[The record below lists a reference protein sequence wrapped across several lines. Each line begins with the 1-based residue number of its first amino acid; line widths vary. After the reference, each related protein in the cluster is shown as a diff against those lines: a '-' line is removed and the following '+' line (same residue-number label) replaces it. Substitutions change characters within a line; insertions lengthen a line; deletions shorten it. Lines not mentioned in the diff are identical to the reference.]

1 MESLSIRSGA
11 GQAFVPA
18 GGIGWRWWSVWL
30 VAVVV
35 ASMLMTAAPQTAAV
49 PAPVTAEE
57 LGLTFENTC
66 TPDTF
71 RPNEWV
77 VVECDSRLANEGEG
91 PLVNTRARIGSPRG
105 VTPDYFWMWYTLN
118 GEFTPISGSALS
130 IGREGGVLEP
140 GQSVESRLVVLLR
153 MPGEGTYES
162 DLTLSVGQQDVLT
175 QPIRYTATAEAAAPP
190 AGLEVAH
197 WLMSE
202 QVDGDGVASAT
213 YGTIVVNRGSSAI
226 MELKVTNRYS
236 DPAVLV
242 EAEPAP
248 ASENAAFEIASW
260 DLASLGKESLAPGES
275 FVLATTYGHASEG
288 GCGYVISGV
297 VVEAVVGSE
306 RQLYG
311 ARPDPDQWA
320 MVGDCQDAGRPGG
333 GDGGASVGDGQG
345 GGEGIPGGG
354 GGGPPVAPAATGEG
368 PTPCGNDLWW
378 TAALAAVGASLVGA
392 ALALRRRA
400 RLGRRIYW

>member
-1 MESLSIRSGA
+1 MLNRRLVLG
-11 GQAFVPA
+11 
-18 GGIGWRWWSVWL
+18 L
-30 VAVVV
+30 VA
-35 ASMLMTAAPQTAAV
+35 ALFALTALGGAPQAAAG
-49 PAPVTAEE
+49 PATVAAEE

-77 VVECDSRLANEGEG
+77 VVECDSRLANEGED
-91 PLVNTRARIGSPRG
+91 PLVNTMARIGSPRG

-140 GQSVESRLVVLLR
+140 GQSAESRLVVLLR
-153 MPGEGTYES
+153 MPGDGTYES

-213 YGTIVVNRGSSAI
+213 YGTIVVNRGSSAVT
-226 MELKVTNRYS
+226 ELKVTNRYS

-248 ASENAAFEIASW
+248 ASEKAAFDLATW
-260 DLASLGKESLAPGES
+260 DLASFGKESLAPGES

-288 GCGYVISGV
+288 GCGYVTSGV
-297 VVEAVVGSE
+297 VVEAVVDGQ

-354 GGGPPVAPAATGEG
+354 DGGPPVAAPATGEG
-368 PTPCGNDLWW
+368 MAPQGGYAGW
-378 TAALAAVGASLVGA
+378 AMAFLAAGGASLVGA
-392 ALALRRRA
+392 AQVMRRRS
-400 RLGRRIYW
+400 RR

>member
-1 MESLSIRSGA
+1 MLGRRLILG
-11 GQAFVPA
+11 
-18 GGIGWRWWSVWL
+18 L
-30 VAVVV
+30 VA
-35 ASMLMTAAPQTAAV
+35 ALFALTALGGAQGAAAEPAAV
-49 PAPVTAEE
+49 SAEE

-77 VVECDSRLANEGEG
+77 VVECDSRLANEGED
-91 PLVNTRARIGSPRG
+91 PLVNTMARIGSPRG
-105 VTPDYFWMWYTLN
+105 VTPDYFWMWYMLN
-118 GEFTPISGSALS
+118 GEFTPISAGALS

-140 GQSVESRLVVLLR
+140 GQSAESRLVVLLR

-226 MELKVTNRYS
+226 TELKVTNRYS

-248 ASENAAFEIASW
+248 ASEKAAFDLATW
-260 DLASLGKESLAPGES
+260 DLASFGKESLAPGES

-288 GCGYVISGV
+288 GCGYVTSGV

-320 MVGDCQDAGRPGG
+320 MVGDCQGENRPGG

-345 GGEGIPGGG
+345 GGPMSAPG
-354 GGGPPVAPAATGEG
+354 TGERPSPVG
-368 PTPCGNDLWW
+368 GNAWW
-378 TAALAAVGASLVGA
+378 MMAALAAGGVALCGVG
-392 ALALRRRA
+392 LAVRRRA

>member
-1 MESLSIRSGA
+1 MKPLSIRSEM
-11 GQAFVPA
+11 GQAFFPS
-18 GGIGWRWWSVWL
+18 GGRRRWSMWL
-30 VAVVV
+30 AAIVV
-35 ASMLMTAAPQTAAV
+35 APMLLVGAPRAATG
-49 PAPVTAEE
+49 PAPVSAED

-77 VVECDSRLANEGEG
+77 VVECDSRLANEGED
-91 PLVNTRARIGSPRG
+91 PLVNTMARIGSPRG
-105 VTPDYFWMWYTLN
+105 VTPDYYWMWYMLN
-118 GEFTPISGSALS
+118 GEFTPISAGALS

-140 GQSVESRLVVLLR
+140 GQSAESRLVVLLR
-153 MPGEGTYES
+153 MPGDGTYES

-226 MELKVTNRYS
+226 TELKVTNRYS

-248 ASENAAFEIASW
+248 ASEKAAFDLATW
-260 DLASLGKESLAPGES
+260 DLASFGKESLAPGES

-288 GCGYVISGV
+288 GCGYVTSGV
-297 VVEAVVGSE
+297 VVEAVVSGE

-311 ARPDPDQWA
+311 AHPDTDQWA
-320 MVGDCQDAGRPGG
+320 MVGDCQGENRPGG
-333 GDGGASVGDGQG
+333 GDDGTGVRDGQG
-345 GGEGIPGGG
+345 GGGGG
-354 GGGPPVAPAATGEG
+354 YEVPPEAMPIPPRPPATGLARGDEG
-368 PTPCGNDLWW
+368 PTPAGGYAWW
-378 TAALAAVGASLVGA
+378 AAALAAGGVALCGVG
-392 ALALRRRA
+392 LAVRRRA
-400 RLGRRIYW
+400 R

>member
-1 MESLSIRSGA
+1 M
-11 GQAFVPA
+11 
-18 GGIGWRWWSVWL
+18 WL
-30 VAVVV
+30 VAVV
-35 ASMLMTAAPQTAAV
+35 AAPLLLMAAPRTGDG
-49 PAPVTAEE
+49 PAPVSAEE

-77 VVECDSRLANEGEG
+77 VVECDSRLANEGED
-91 PLVNTRARIGSPRG
+91 PLVNTMARIGSPRG
-105 VTPDYFWMWYTLN
+105 VTPDYFWMWYMLN

-140 GQSVESRLVVLLR
+140 GQSAESRLVVLLR

-213 YGTIVVNRGSSAI
+213 YGTIVVNRGSSPI
-226 MELKVTNRYS
+226 TELKVTNRYS

-248 ASENAAFEIASW
+248 ASEKAAFDLATW
-260 DLASLGKESLAPGES
+260 DLASFGKESLAPGES

-288 GCGYVISGV
+288 GCGYVTSGV
-297 VVEAVVGSE
+297 VVEAVVDGE

-311 ARPDPDQWA
+311 ARPDPEEWA
-320 MVGDCQDAGRPGG
+320 MVGDCQDEDRPGG

-354 GGGPPVAPAATGEG
+354 DGGPPVAAPATGEG
-368 PTPCGNDLWW
+368 MAPQGGYAGW
-378 TAALAAVGASLVGA
+378 AMAFLAAGGASLVGA
-392 ALALRRRA
+392 AQVMRRRS
-400 RLGRRIYW
+400 RR